1 MKITNYSPPDPESGG
16 KGPQKEK
23 KIPEIIRLLIVGPSN
38 CGKTNLLLN
47 LIHEDW
53 IKFTY
58 LYIFSKTI
66 EQKAYSDLRE
76 EYEYHEKKN
85 GFPLAFFNSDMDQ
98 IPSFEDCE
106 PNSLVV
112 FDDCILEDQTE
123 IKKFF
128 TMGRHKKISCVY
140 LSQAYTMV
148 DKKVIRNNLN
158 FLCVFKQS
166 NTYIRKLFD
175 EVVFGDMEFDAF
187 LAMCFKAWKVRFGF
201 LAIDLTQTDVEKKYK
216 AVGV

>member
-1 MKITNYSPPDPESGG
+1 MDTIKITNYSLPHP
-16 KGPQKEK
+16 KERK
-23 KIPEIIRLLIVGPSN
+23 TFFPEILRLLIVGPSN

-47 LIHEDW
+47 LIHKDW

-66 EQKAYSDLRE
+66 EQKGYSDLRE
-76 EYEYHEKKN
+76 EYEKYEKEY
-85 GFPLAFFNSDMDQ
+85 GFSLAFFNSDMSL
-98 IPSFEDCE
+98 IPSFEECE

-112 FDDCILEDQTE
+112 FDDCILEDQSE

-175 EVVFGDMEFDAF
+175 EVVFGDMEFDEF
-187 LAMCFKAWKVRFGF
+187 LAMCFKAWRVRFGF
-201 LAIDLTQTDVEKKYK
+201 LAIDLTQTDVGKKFK
-216 AVGV
+216 AVAGC